1 MHQPQAYVRAS
12 RAAVDI
18 SHLGARVEDEGILLE
33 AVADLLHGAFEL
45 LAAQVFLLDPSGR
58 FGELRYHVGVGD
70 RKVLFK
76 APGVPVGSG
85 SDLGAVLAGGEARV
99 VGDVRGLPRGVVPPG
114 ADKGMALPLIVEG
127 EVLGALVLY
136 AAEAGI
142 FSAAPPDVTPFA
154 MLADILALALEAV
167 RARGKVRLEKS
178 RSQSPARPHLDKSA
192 TVALPGDG
200 ESPAGDS
207 HTVPIKL
214 DGSVVGTLS
223 FREGQDRSLEPDEV
237 ELIENVADQV
247 GQAIEHLH
255 LLEEAQRAALR
266 EQLINDITA
275 QLQRA
280 TSVDAVLRTAAQAV
294 QSALGDVQVTARLV
308 PDVVVSPPP
317 AEEDEAK

>member
-1 MHQPQAYVRAS
+1 MHQQQAYVRAS

-33 AVADLLHGAFEL
+33 AVADLLHGTFEL
-45 LAAQVFLLDPSGR
+45 LAVQVFLLDSPGL

-70 RKVLFK
+70 RKVLVK

-85 SDLGAVLAGGEARV
+85 SDLGEVLAGGEARV
-99 VGDVRGLPRGVVPPG
+99 VGDVRSLPPSVVPPG

-127 EVLGALVLY
+127 EVLGALMLY
-136 AAEAGI
+136 AGEAGI
-142 FSAAPPDVTPFA
+142 FSAASPDVKPFA

-178 RSQSPARPHLDKSA
+178 RAQSQVKAHLDRPTSF
-192 TVALPGDG
+192 ALPGDG
-200 ESPAGDS
+200 ESPAGGS
-207 HTVPIKL
+207 LTVPIKL
-214 DGSVVGTLS
+214 DDSVIGTLS
-223 FREGQDRSLEPDEV
+223 FKEGQDRGLESDEV
-237 ELIENVADQV
+237 ELIENVAEQV

-255 LLEEAQRAALR
+255 LLEEAQQVALR

-280 TSVDAVLRTAAQAV
+280 TSVDAVLKTAAQAV
-294 QSALGDVQVTARLV
+294 QTALGGVEVTARLV
-308 PDVVVSPPP
+308 SEVVVSPEL
-317 AEEDEAK
+317 AEEDEAE